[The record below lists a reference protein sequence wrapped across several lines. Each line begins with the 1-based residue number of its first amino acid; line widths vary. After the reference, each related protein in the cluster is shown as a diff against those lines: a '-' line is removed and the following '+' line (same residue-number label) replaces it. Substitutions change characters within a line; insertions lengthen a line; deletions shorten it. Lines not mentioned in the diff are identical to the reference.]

1 MLGSTPVLVV
11 GIALVGIGSPIPI
24 LRAAFILRS
33 RGVCTHDDRS
43 DERKGSGCSKAS
55 SESRLRVHSVDLE
68 TSMRC
73 ATKSKMAMGFSQLHG
88 PRHVEACFLGM
99 VPSAVAY
106 RPGDSLVG
114 LDGITDGREVAVLDR
129 AFLRRSRGKGPRL
142 ANLRGP
148 FSASSRREHVS
159 HMEHLPPARPE
170 RPPRL

>member
-11 GIALVGIGSPIPI
+11 GIGLVGIGSPIPI

-33 RGVCTHDDRS
+33 RGVCTNDDRS

-114 LDGITDGREVAVLDR
+114 LDGITDGREAAALAR
-129 AFLRRSRGKGPRL
+129 ASVGRSREKGPGL
-142 ANLRGP
+142 ANLRGL
-148 FSASSRREHVS
+148 FSASSRREHAS